1 MTGNRISNGRTPNNI
16 PFVNENLTV
25 LNKFS

>member
-1 MTGNRISNGRTPNNI
+1 MIGNRISNGRTPNNI
-16 PFVNENLTV
+16 PFVNENLAV